1 MNSMPRVVKTR
12 GLSAIGKCCLPCVF
26 VHALCMCAYHACLYM
41 QCACVAYHAC
51 LYMHCACVAY
61 HACLYMHC
69 ACVPTMRVCT
79 CIVHVLPT
87 MRVCT
92 CIVHVCL
99 PCVFVHAL
107 CMCAYHACLYMH
119 CACVAYH
126 TCLYMHCACAPTLRV
141 CTCIVL
147 CVYKELR
154 LLLTY
159 KYMHTHQLAM
169 AFFQQCSAHT
179 HT

>member
-1 MNSMPRVVKTR
+1 MCECHFYCSTMNSMPRVVKTR

-51 LYMHCACVAY
+51 LFMHCACVAY

-79 CIVHVLPT
+79 CIVHV
-87 MRVCT
+87 
-92 CIVHVCL
+92 CL

-107 CMCAYHACLYMH
+107 CMCCLPYVFVHALCMCAYLACLYMH
-119 CACVAYH
+119 CAL
-126 TCLYMHCACAPTLRV
+126 CL
-141 CTCIVL
+141 
-147 CVYKELR
+147 
-154 LLLTY
+154 
-159 KYMHTHQLAM
+159 
-169 AFFQQCSAHT
+169 
-179 HT
+179 

>member
-1 MNSMPRVVKTR
+1 MFNHELNAQSCQNPW
-12 GLSAIGKCCLPCVF
+12 L
-26 VHALCMCAYHACLYM
+26 
-41 QCACVAYHAC
+41 
-51 LYMHCACVAY
+51 
-61 HACLYMHC
+61 
-69 ACVPTMRVCT
+69 VCYRQ
-79 CIVHVLPT
+79 VLPT

-92 CIVHVCL
+92 CIVHVCLPCVFVHAMCMCCLPCLFVHALCMCCL